1 MAGKSTRDILVEDLE
16 HVENKMIKAI
26 PNSEEWWQCKTDRDL
41 LLYVIGDIE
50 RKRIKE
56 EHRD

>member
-1 MAGKSTRDILVEDLE
+1 MAGKSTRDILVEDLDY
-16 HVENKMIKAI
+16 VEKKMIKAI
-26 PNSEEWWQCKTDRDL
+26 PNSEEWWRCKIDRDL

-56 EHRD
+56 ENRA

>member
-1 MAGKSTRDILVEDLE
+1 MAGKSTRDILVEDLVY
-16 HVENKMIKAI
+16 VEEKMIRAI
-26 PNSEEWWQCKTDRDL
+26 QNSEEWWQYKIRRDL

>member
-1 MAGKSTRDILVEDLE
+1 MAGKSTRDILVEDLQFVSHE
-16 HVENKMIKAI
+16 MCKQI
-26 PNSEEWWQCKTDRDL
+26 PNSEEWWRCKIDRDL